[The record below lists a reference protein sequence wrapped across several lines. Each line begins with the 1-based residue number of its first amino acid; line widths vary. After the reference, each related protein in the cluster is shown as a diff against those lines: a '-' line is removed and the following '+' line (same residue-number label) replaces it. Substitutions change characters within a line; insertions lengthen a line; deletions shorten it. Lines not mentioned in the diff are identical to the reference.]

1 MPSNPANKIFYIAI
15 CALVGDERQMQ
26 KEGAEGRNTH
36 RIGGGCNLLRIHTHI
51 RNFQIKYNFYILI
64 YIYIYL
70 RRTAKGWSSTISS
83 TRQTQIKRLQ
93 EKLSLNIFFFF
104 TFQRKT
110 NILLLLLLL
119 CKIHYK

>member
-64 YIYIYL
+64 YIYIF
-70 RRTAKGWSSTISS
+70 TPNCKGLEQHDFLDT
-83 TRQTQIKRLQ
+83 TNTNQ
-93 EKLSLNIFFFF
+93 EVTGKTVIEYFFFF
-104 TFQRKT
+104 YFSKKNEYIIIIIIIMQ
-110 NILLLLLLL
+110 NSL
-119 CKIHYK
+119 